1 MNYLL
6 DFSGFQIKL
15 NNCKNLNNYNIE
27 VLGNIQLFMR
37 KFLFYQL
44 SEKISSKFN
53 LKEKFKHSL
62 NYQLENYCD
71 LVLNHFFCR
80 VNEECEKIFPFI
92 TFNENYCPV
101 EILLSKTYKKNE
113 AMKSIFSEN
122 EALPFPFSKIKLLKN
137 NVPVQL
143 SEKWSQNE
151 FMNVSNLELFEHKK
165 EIIWETIKTLL

>member
-1 MNYLL
+1 MSMNYLL

-62 NYQLENYCD
+62 NYQL
-71 LVLNHFFCR
+71 
-80 VNEECEKIFPFI
+80 
-92 TFNENYCPV
+92 
-101 EILLSKTYKKNE
+101 
-113 AMKSIFSEN
+113 
-122 EALPFPFSKIKLLKN
+122 
-137 NVPVQL
+137 
-143 SEKWSQNE
+143 
-151 FMNVSNLELFEHKK
+151 
-165 EIIWETIKTLL
+165 